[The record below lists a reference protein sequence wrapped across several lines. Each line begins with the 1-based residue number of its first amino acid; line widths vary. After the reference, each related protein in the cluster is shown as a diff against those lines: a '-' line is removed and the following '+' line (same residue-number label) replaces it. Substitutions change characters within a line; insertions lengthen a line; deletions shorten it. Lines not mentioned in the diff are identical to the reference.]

1 MSRNAVKVAKIG
13 DVGGDRTLPLYEYEC
28 PECGRFE
35 LIQRFSDQQLS
46 VCPTCGQA
54 VQKLPSAPAF
64 QFKGTGWYVTDYA
77 RKAPEKSKEAPKSKD
92 ASAET
97 ASSKAGT
104 SAESTAPT
112 GSTKPSTTDAK

>member
-77 RKAPEKSKEAPKSKD
+77 KKKGSNG
-92 ASAET
+92 
-97 ASSKAGT
+97 SSKSSEGGKSSDST
-104 SAESTAPT
+104 KSDTKSSESTTTTTAPA
-112 GSTKPSTTDAK
+112 KTDSK